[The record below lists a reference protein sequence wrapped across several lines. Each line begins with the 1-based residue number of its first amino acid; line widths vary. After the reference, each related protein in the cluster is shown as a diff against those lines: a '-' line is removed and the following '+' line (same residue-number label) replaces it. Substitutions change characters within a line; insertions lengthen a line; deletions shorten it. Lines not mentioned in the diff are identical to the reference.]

1 MSPRLDVVADGF
13 AFTECP
19 RWHDGALWFSDQHD
33 RRVVRLDVGSGAT
46 ETVCEVEAQPSGL
59 GWLPDGALLV
69 VAMHDR
75 RVLRWSGGELTD
87 HADVSS
93 VATFHC
99 NDMVVD
105 AVGRAY
111 VGNFGFDFEHG
122 AAPVTAAIALVDPD
136 GTVRVAADGI
146 SFPNGSVITP
156 DGRTFIV
163 GESAGGGLTAF
174 TIADDGTLHDR
185 REYARVA
192 GAVPDGICLDAE
204 AAVWFADPISGDV
217 IRVREGGEVT
227 HRVAVG
233 EDGAGGKAYACMLG
247 GADRRTLFVCV
258 APHHSAERTLAARA
272 GRIMSM
278 PVDTPGA
285 GLP

>member
-1 MSPRLDVVADGF
+1 MTDVVVDGL
-13 AFTECP
+13 AFPECP

-33 RRVVRLDVGSGAT
+33 KRVVRLDVATGAVA
-46 ETVCEVEAQPSGL
+46 TVCEVAAQPSGL
-59 GWLPDGALLV
+59 GWLPGGDLLV

-75 RVLRWSGGELTD
+75 KVLRLTAAGLVD

-105 AVGRAY
+105 AAGRAY
-111 VGNFGFDFEHG
+111 VGNFGFDFERG
-122 AAPVTAAIALVDPD
+122 AELVTAAVALVDPD
-136 GTVRVAADGI
+136 GAVRVAADGVK
-146 SFPNGSVITP
+146 FPNGSVITP

-163 GESAGGGLTAF
+163 GESADGALTAF

-185 REYARVA
+185 REYARVQ

-204 AAVWFADPISGDV
+204 GAIWFADPISGDL
-217 IRVREGGEVT
+217 IRVLEGGEVT
-227 HRVAVG
+227 HRVSVG
-233 EDGAGGKAYACMLG
+233 DELKAYACMLG
-247 GADRRTLFVCV
+247 GDDRRTLYGCV
-258 APHHSAERTLAARA
+258 SVHHNIDRTLAARA
-272 GRIMSM
+272 GRIVAM